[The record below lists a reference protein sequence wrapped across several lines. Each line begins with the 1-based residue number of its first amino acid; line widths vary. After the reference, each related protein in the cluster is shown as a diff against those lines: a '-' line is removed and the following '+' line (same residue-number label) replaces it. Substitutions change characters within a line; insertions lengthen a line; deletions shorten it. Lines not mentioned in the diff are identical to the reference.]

1 VFDLPMTLH
10 LERYAVCEG
19 HKDKGYYEVLDDS
32 SVWQILSEC
41 ADAKRVENEDDW
53 SWGMGDRNYLSFTIT
68 SEALG
73 IYKKVLYI
81 TEDGYFWTNL
91 AEYAYLY
98 EIGEDAARKIISY
111 VKENSVKAEMEP
123 YEYRLAGT
131 LVAIEDG
138 YVLIDDT
145 VLCRDPEEGMV
156 FKVPTDDIRI
166 RRCIEFGGIDEG
178 DMVVVSFRGEIAVE
192 EENTIRGAVDMNE
205 GVLMDGHVAVPE

>member
-1 VFDLPMTLH
+1 
-10 LERYAVCEG
+10 
-19 HKDKGYYEVLDDS
+19 
-32 SVWQILSEC
+32 
-41 ADAKRVENEDDW
+41 
-53 SWGMGDRNYLSFTIT
+53 MGDRNYLSFTIT